1 MRQGPLS
8 LRYPDP
14 AIEVLDPA
22 FLPLRLFSS
31 SVEQLATGMHWSEG
45 PVWFGDGRWK
55 ARNFFHGPL
64 KGDTKAP
71 SVRHDPLP
79 ANWWAV
85 DFDDSQWSFAKEYT
99 VQEVDP
105 KQPYFEHDFKGAKFI
120 WSDDL
125 ALDNTVIFRTKV
137 DKPGWKPR
145 WNTKPDLDVSGVSA
159 GAAGR

>member
-1 MRQGPLS
+1 MNLLINARDAVAGTGRVRVG
-8 LRYPDP
+8 LRETGGGWRC
-14 AIEVLDPA
+14 AA
-22 FLPLRLFSS
+22 CA
-31 SVEQLATGMHWSEG
+31 AT
-45 PVWFGDGRWK
+45 VTDGRWK

-64 KGDTKAP
+64 KGDTQAP
-71 SVRHDPLP
+71 AVRHDPLP

-85 DFDDSQWSFAKEYT
+85 DFDDSKWTFAKEYT

-105 KQPYFEHDFKGAKFI
+105 KQPYFENDFKGAKFI

-145 WNTKPDLDVSGVSA
+145 WNTKPDLDVT
-159 GAAGR
+159 GAPAR